1 MTHQLSSVLL
11 RLATFLDEL
20 DQDLTDAVLAPGH
33 TSQTGVRKT
42 TINRPAPCNIK
53 QLDQKLDIEAEV
65 IDIMRR
71 AAGDYLP
78 QGKVKQGAASC
89 CRWLATYIEVI
100 DYCDDKEQVIEDI
113 MSMELSLYRMWNR
126 EIPSSMGANWLTA
139 SQVQARCSRQAASIK
154 PATIRQWAK
163 RKKVRTQAFAGS
175 QCYWWPDIEK
185 QVLRLSRTAV

>member
-1 MTHQLSSVLL
+1 MTHQLSPVLL

-20 DQDLTDAVLAPGH
+20 DQDLTDVVLAPGY

-89 CRWLATYIEVI
+89 CRWLATYIEVL
-100 DYCDDKEQVIEDI
+100 DTCEDKEQVTEDI
-113 MSMELSLYRMWNR
+113 ISMELSLYRIWNR
-126 EIPSSMGANWLTA
+126 EAPTALATHWLTPA
-139 SQVQARCSRQAASIK
+139 QAVTRATRHGHTLK
-154 PATIRQWAK
+154 PATLRQWAK
-163 RKKVRTQAFAGS
+163 RKKVRTHNFGGAKH
-175 QCYWWPDIEK
+175 YWWPDL
-185 QVLRLSRTAV
+185 QQLLHLSRQAV